1 MWHIRE
7 HYGGCEQHPLLLE
20 FWARV
25 RLFGHFI
32 FVVGSVWNAIIDMC
46 FERVFIGSLCLL
58 RNTRELNSMDL
69 GFAFD

>member
-1 MWHIRE
+1 MWHIGE
-7 HYGGCEQHPLLLE
+7 HNGGCEQHPLLLE

-25 RLFGHFI
+25 RLFGRFI
-32 FVVGSVWNAIIDMC
+32 FVVGSVWNAII
-46 FERVFIGSLCLL
+46 ERVFIGSLFLL